1 MTDGMSGVSNVE
13 KLSLLFELSR
23 AFTAQ
28 IELQELLPLIM
39 AQTQAAL
46 GAENCSLLL
55 LDEAKH
61 ELFFPVTSDVSP
73 DVGAQLQEIRF
84 PAHRGIAG
92 WVLQHGEAALV
103 PDVTQDARF
112 YPEVDKQ
119 SGAHTRD
126 LLYAPLRTRSGSIGV
141 IGLRNKRTGSF
152 TQEDLAFLNALAGT
166 VAIAIENARLYQ
178 RVKQSESHLKE
189 EVVILTRERV
199 RQDRF
204 PEIVG
209 LSEAMRRVFAKME
222 SAIAPSFPVLLE
234 GETGTG
240 KELLARAL
248 HYNGPRKERPFIAV
262 NCGALP
268 EALVESELFG
278 HKKGAFSGAISDK
291 LGLIEAA
298 NGGTLF
304 LDEIG
309 EMPLTTQVK
318 LLRALQEGEI
328 RRVGETQDRQVDVR
342 LISATNK
349 DLAQEVQGKRFR
361 EDLYYRINV
370 FPITVPL
377 LRERPEDI
385 PLLVSHFVRKCS
397 AKQHKHVEEIT
408 QGVLALFSQYAW
420 PGNVRELENEIERA
434 VALTPDGR
442 PILPEVL
449 SDRIVNQQFL
459 RVPLPVVNNSLK
471 EARSA
476 FEREYIADLLFKNQG
491 NAAKTAKLL
500 GLSRQMLQKRIKE
513 FGLRGRQS
521 ENA

>member
-1 MTDGMSGVSNVE
+1 MTDGVSNVE
-13 KLSLLFELSR
+13 KLSLLFELSS

-46 GAENCSLLL
+46 RAENCSLLL
-55 LDEAKH
+55 LDEAKQ

-73 DVGAQLQEIRF
+73 EVGAQLQEIRF
-84 PAHRGIAG
+84 PANRGIAG

-112 YPEVDKQ
+112 YPDVDKQ
-119 SGAHTRD
+119 SGARTRD
-126 LLYAPLRTRSGSIGV
+126 LLYAPLRTRAGSIGV
-141 IGLRNKRTGSF
+141 IGLRNKREGSF
-152 TQEDLAFLNALAGT
+152 TQEDLAFLNTLAGT

-178 RVKQSESHLKE
+178 RVKQSESQLKE

-204 PEIVG
+204 PEIIG
-209 LSEAMRRVFAKME
+209 HSEAMRRVFAKME

-248 HYNGPRKERPFIAV
+248 HFNGPRKERPCIAV

-349 DLAQEVQGKRFR
+349 DLAQEVQQKRFR

-370 FPITVPL
+370 FLIAVPL

-385 PLLVSHFVRKCS
+385 PLLVPHFMRKCGE
-397 AKQHKHVEEIT
+397 KQRKHVEEIT
-408 QGVLALFSQYAW
+408 QGALALFTQYSW

-434 VALTPDGR
+434 VALTPDGQ
-442 PILPEVL
+442 PILPHVL
-449 SDRIVNQQFL
+449 SDRIVNQQSL
-459 RVPLPVVNNSLK
+459 RVPLPAVNNSLK

-513 FGLRGRQS
+513 FGLRER
-521 ENA
+521 

>member
-1 MTDGMSGVSNVE
+1 
-13 KLSLLFELSR
+13 
-23 AFTAQ
+23 
-28 IELQELLPLIM
+28 
-39 AQTQAAL
+39 
-46 GAENCSLLL
+46 
-55 LDEAKH
+55 
-61 ELFFPVTSDVSP
+61 
-73 DVGAQLQEIRF
+73 
-84 PAHRGIAG
+84 
-92 WVLQHGEAALV
+92 
-103 PDVTQDARF
+103 
-112 YPEVDKQ
+112 
-119 SGAHTRD
+119 
-126 LLYAPLRTRSGSIGV
+126 
-141 IGLRNKRTGSF
+141 
-152 TQEDLAFLNALAGT
+152 
-166 VAIAIENARLYQ
+166 
-178 RVKQSESHLKE
+178 
-189 EVVILTRERV
+189 
-199 RQDRF
+199 
-204 PEIVG
+204 
-209 LSEAMRRVFAKME
+209 VFAKME

-248 HYNGPRKERPFIAV
+248 HYNGPRKERPCIAV

-309 EMPLTTQVK
+309 EMPLSTQVK

-349 DLAQEVQGKRFR
+349 DLAQEVRQKRFR

-370 FPITVPL
+370 FLIAVPP

-385 PLLVSHFVRKCS
+385 PLLVSHFTRKCS
-397 AKQHKHVEEIT
+397 AKQGKHVTEIT
-408 QGVLALFSQYAW
+408 QSVLALFTQYAW

-434 VALTPDGR
+434 VALTPDGQ
-442 PILPEVL
+442 PILSDVL
-449 SDRIVNQQFL
+449 SERIVNQQSL
-459 RVPLPVVNNSLK
+459 RVPLPVVNSSLK

-513 FGLRGRQS
+513 FGLRDR
-521 ENA
+521 